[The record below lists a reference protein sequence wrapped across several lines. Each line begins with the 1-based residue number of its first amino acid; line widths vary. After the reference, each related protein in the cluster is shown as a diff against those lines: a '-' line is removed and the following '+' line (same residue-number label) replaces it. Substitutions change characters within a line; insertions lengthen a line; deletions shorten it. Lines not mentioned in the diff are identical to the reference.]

1 VVRALIE
8 AGADVNKARECGW
21 TPIYVAAEQGHGAIV
36 RVLIDAGADVNEARE
51 EYGWTPL
58 FANAYNS
65 HEAIV
70 RALIE
75 AGADVD
81 KARDNGDC
89 SDSHRCRRGARTGT
103 LYAAGTS
110 RF

>member
-1 VVRALIE
+1 MLRALIE
-8 AGADVNKARECGW
+8 AGADVMKARDDGV
-21 TPIYVAAEQGHGAIV
+21 TALLIAARKGYEN
-36 RVLIDAGADVNEARE
+36 L
-51 EYGWTPL
+51 L
-58 FANAYNS
+58 
-65 HEAIV
+65 